1 MSPITVNAV
10 RYGIPAVLFIAGM
23 VVWATGGIAAGA
35 LFISAA
41 TAVLLLNVLFRIGM
55 EGDKA
60 RDREEEARRYFDEHG
75 RWPDEREGASL
86 QPQLLPQDLL
96 HHLVGAAADRA
107 QAGVA
112 HRSLDLVLL
121 HVAGAAVDLEG
132 VVGHLVGGALASSL
146 ASVTSRIA
154 FSPSANSLSAW

>member
-55 EGDKA
+55 EGDKD

-75 RWPDEREGASL
+75 RWPGE
-86 QPQLLPQDLL
+86 
-96 HHLVGAAADRA
+96 
-107 QAGVA
+107 
-112 HRSLDLVLL
+112 
-121 HVAGAAVDLEG
+121 
-132 VVGHLVGGALASSL
+132 
-146 ASVTSRIA
+146 
-154 FSPSANSLSAW
+154 